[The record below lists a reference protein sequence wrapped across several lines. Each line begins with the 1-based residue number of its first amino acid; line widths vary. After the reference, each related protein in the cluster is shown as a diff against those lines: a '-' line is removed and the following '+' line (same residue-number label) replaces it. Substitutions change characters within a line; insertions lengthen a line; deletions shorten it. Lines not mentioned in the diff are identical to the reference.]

1 MLSEFNLEEI
11 MALAKKIGQ
20 GKNLTMDERD
30 LYDDIQED
38 KEASYAFDTYNM
50 FTDIMMMDP
59 GRKNDLFGAPQMQKA
74 ENRLQITSE
83 AIQGKIKI

>member
-20 GKNLTMDERD
+20 GKKLTLAERD

-38 KEASYAFDTYNM
+38 REASYAFDTYNM
-50 FTDIMMMDP
+50 FTDIMMMEPGKRYDP
-59 GRKNDLFGAPQMQKA
+59 SGVSLSRKA
-74 ENRLQITSE
+74 ENRLQIMGE

>member
-20 GKNLTMDERD
+20 GRKLTADERD

-38 KEASYAFDTYNM
+38 REASYAFDTYNM
-50 FTDIMMMDP
+50 FTDIMMMEP
-59 GRKNDLFGAPQMQKA
+59 GRKTDPFGAPQQQKT
-74 ENRLQITSE
+74 ENRLQLAQE
-83 AIQGKIKI
+83 LVKGKIKI

>member
-1 MLSEFNLEEI
+1 MLSEFNLEEM

-20 GKNLTMDERD
+20 GKSLTMEERD

-38 KEASYAFDTYNM
+38 KEASMAFDTYNM
-50 FTDIMMMDP
+50 FTDIMMMQP
-59 GRKNDLFGAPQMQKA
+59 GRKNDPFGAPQGQKA
-74 ENRLQITSE
+74 ENRLQIMGE